1 MGLVGFADS
10 KWDVHFDDIQVI
22 SNDIDAA
29 APIINNEKTSINFGG
44 TFKSPG
50 DVFEFN
56 VDVVNAGTIDAMLN
70 SILKTGITS
79 DNSDYINYEVKYYD
93 SSEIKKYD
101 FLGRNSRTRI
111 NVKVEYKYDVSTIP
125 NLSGQEFSLTLEYV
139 SSTDE
144 AVDRGNTFLL
154 AEKNDVLVLNNVRE
168 NSLSNLRIYGNNEQK
183 QYSGYQLIQKGGLS
197 TSEADSEFWSFIYK
211 VKPLSDGWAHIEYDN
226 TNGSTDIYPDLFI
239 NNEYINLKPS
249 TTYTYFL
256 EYKNF
261 SGEGSFVAS
270 QSVRDN
276 DPFTENFSTVF
287 NSTSGKTKKVLHTK
301 DDLTGKLGLRSFA
314 AVNPGKRLSIDVRI
328 MLVEGDYS
336 STNLEYEP
344 YVGGIPSP
352 NLDYPQE
359 IESVTG
365 DSKLTING
373 KNLFRSYSNE
383 YYNYGITTTAYDDGS
398 LRVKG
403 TVGNWWVNITST
415 TNHLLKPGT
424 YTFSVTEAKDYRVAL
439 KGYYPSGS
447 IDEFRIEPG
456 ETSKTFT
463 INKNLSYYIYLG
475 GLVDGSEL
483 DEMLYIQVE
492 KSDKATEYEPFKNKV
507 YNLSLGDIKLNGIGE
522 NRDYIHNING
532 KWFIHKAI
540 EKQIFEGTEEYKID
554 DTVDGITQFSVQPNF
569 NPRMDNEYINYVLS
583 DRFRGMEFN
592 LSWLNN
598 NTVNSR
604 HNYYLR
610 FNTNKATTIQEFK
623 TLLSNYN
630 ATVYYVLDIPIEIEI
645 TNQEL
650 ISQLNAIL
658 ENNLY
663 DGYNYIN
670 FDSNINTDISFD
682 YKQK

>member
-1 MGLVGFADS
+1 MGLIGFSDS

-101 FLGRNSRTRI
+101 FLGKNSRTRI
-111 NVKVEYKYDVSTIP
+111 NVKVEFKYEVDSIPTI
-125 NLSGQEFSLTLEYV
+125 SGQNFTLTLEYV

-154 AEKNDVLVLNNVRE
+154 AEKNDVLIFNNAKE

-183 QYSGYQLIQKGGLS
+183 QYSGYQLIQKDGLS
-197 TSEADSEFWSFIYK
+197 TSETDSEFWNFIYK
-211 VKPLSDGWAHIEYDN
+211 ASPLSDGWAHIEYDN
-226 TNGSTDIYPDLFI
+226 TNGSTDVYPDLFI

-328 MLVEGDYS
+328 MLVEGDYG

-352 NLDYPQE
+352 NPDYSQE
-359 IESVTG
+359 INSVTG
-365 DSKLTING
+365 DSKLTITG
-373 KNLFRSYSNE
+373 KNLFRSYDKS
-383 YYNYGITTTAYDDGS
+383 YNSYGITTTAYDDGS
-398 LRVKG
+398 LKING
-403 TVGNWWVNITST
+403 TVENLWVNLTSIR
-415 TNHLLKPGT
+415 NHILEPGT
-424 YTFSVTEAKDYRVAL
+424 YTFSMPEAKEYTVCL
-439 KGYYPSGS
+439 KGYYPDGGV
-447 IDEFRIEPG
+447 DEFRIEPG
-456 ETSKTFT
+456 KVSKTFT
-463 INKNLSYYIYLG
+463 IKKELKYYIFLHYLS
-475 GLVDGSEL
+475 VDTEL

-507 YNLSLGDIKLNGIGE
+507 YDLSLGDIKLNGIGD

-540 EKQIFEGTEEYKID
+540 EKQIFDGSEEYKID

-623 TLLSNYN
+623 TLLSNN
-630 ATVYYVLDIPIEIEI
+630 NTTVYYVLDIPIEIEI